1 MSESEPASPG
11 PYSFALTQED
21 AKTAAARAGLRATLA
36 GRLSRNHVAPLVAF
50 ALFLAFIAIL
60 TFTGLLGRRLG
71 EAALLLAAI
80 VFMASRMVAHW
91 RLRGAQK
98 NSLAAAAALHEAG
111 ETIVRV
117 DASGLCFDNAAGS
130 RRLAFADCDEAE
142 GAGGIVYLWPR
153 RGEPAFIPAQAFAN
167 EAAAQEFL
175 DWVRAKIRRVSARPS
190 NV

>member
-1 MSESEPASPG
+1 VSEDEPASLG
-11 PYSFALTQED
+11 PYAFALSQEE
-21 AKTAAARAGLRATLA
+21 AKTAAGRAALRATLA

-50 ALFLAFIAIL
+50 VLFLAFVAIL

-80 VFMASRMVAHW
+80 VFMASRMAAHW

-98 NSLAAAAALHEAG
+98 NSLAAALYETG
-111 ETIVRV
+111 ETVVRI
-117 DASGLCFDNAAGS
+117 DASGLRFENTGRS
-130 RRLAFADCDEAE
+130 RRLAFADCDEVE
-142 GAGGIVYLWPR
+142 NAGGIVYLWPR
-153 RGEPAFIPAQAFAN
+153 KGEPALIPAHVFAS

-175 DWVRAKIRRVSARPS
+175 NWIRHRIRRASARPP

>member
-1 MSESEPASPG
+1 MSESEPAPPG
-11 PYSFALTQED
+11 PYSFALTHED

-50 ALFLAFIAIL
+50 ALFLAFVAIL
-60 TFTGLLGRRLG
+60 TFTGLLGRRFG

-98 NSLAAAAALHEAG
+98 TSLAAAASLHEAG

-117 DASGLCFDNAAGS
+117 DASGLRFENAAGS

-142 GAGGIVYLWPR
+142 NAGGIVYLWPR
-153 RGEPAFIPAQAFAN
+153 KGEPAFIPAHAFAS

-175 DWVRAKIRRVSARPS
+175 DWVRHGIRRANAQPPTL
-190 NV
+190 